1 MTEDKTRHKRD
12 LYLRRVYG
20 LGLADY
26 ERILAEQGGGCGICG
41 KTSEQEK
48 RNLAVDH
55 DHDTQRIRGILCAHC
70 NHRLVGRHRLGL
82 DSPRLLRAA
91 ADYLDREYHPFE
103 APPKKKK
110 RRKRGS
116 KSPTK

>member
-1 MTEDKTRHKRD
+1 MTEAQRRKRD
-12 LYLRRVYG
+12 LYLRRTYG

-26 ERILAEQGGGCGICG
+26 EQILHEQGGGCGICG
-41 KTSEQEK
+41 KTAEQEG

-55 DHDTQRIRGILCAHC
+55 DHETQRIRGLLCGYC

-82 DSPRLLRAA
+82 DSPRRLRAA
-91 ADYLDREYHPFE
+91 ADYLDRQYHPFE
-103 APPKKKK
+103 APKKTK

-116 KSPTK
+116 K